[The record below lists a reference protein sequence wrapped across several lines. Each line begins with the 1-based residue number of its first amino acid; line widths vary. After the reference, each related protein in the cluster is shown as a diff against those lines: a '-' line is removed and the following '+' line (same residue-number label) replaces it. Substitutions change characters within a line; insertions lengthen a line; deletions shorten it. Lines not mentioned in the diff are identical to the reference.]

1 MFSTWH
7 NSCWIL
13 KNWNSW
19 PTLWHHRFSSNWS
32 RYRHSLVR
40 LQDRWHLW
48 KSILHVRVWRFIEF
62 SKYHMLMWYFFKK
75 WEEFLSCIIYKCQ
88 TSEIIC
94 SLSYCLPYVR
104 SFPSFHCSFQWPY
117 NIMLPVLYYRA
128 IRQKNETTKRSHIR
142 HI

>member
-1 MFSTWH
+1 MFMRIHLFCPQKT
-7 NSCWIL
+7 N
-13 KNWNSW
+13 
-19 PTLWHHRFSSNWS
+19 FMS
-32 RYRHSLVR
+32 RRSLPPIGNVFEKAFYMTVSEAYRIFKIPPSYDDVTFL
-40 LQDRWHLW
+40 
-48 KSILHVRVWRFIEF
+48 
-62 SKYHMLMWYFFKK
+62 KK